1 MADLEQTGVYES
13 GFRAKNLIFSVE
25 RVEFE
30 MAVLKQRKID
40 GERRVFQ
47 DKWTDKYFF
56 IAHKMNSCGFSF
68 FRKHHQYSFR
78 RGSSREG
85 YEVSKI
91 TLTPNQSPNATAN
104 QLDIFQFAANPN

>member
-1 MADLEQTGVYES
+1 M
-13 GFRAKNLIFSVE
+13 NLSLVFAQKKLFFSVE

-47 DKWTDKYFF
+47 DTWTDQYFF
-56 IAHKMNSCGFSF
+56 IAHKRNSCGFNLF
-68 FRKHHQYSFR
+68 GNIIEYSFR

-85 YEVSKI
+85 HEVSNIK
-91 TLTPNQSPNATAN
+91 LNLNQSLMNATAN
-104 QLDIFQFAANPN
+104 QLDII

>member
-1 MADLEQTGVYES
+1 MTGEYES
-13 GFRAKNLIFSVE
+13 GFRAKTLIFSVE

-47 DKWTDKYFF
+47 DKWTDQYFF
-56 IAHKMNSCGFSF
+56 IAHKRNSCGFSLF
-68 FRKHHQYSFR
+68 GNNIEYSFR

-85 YEVSKI
+85 YEVSNI
-91 TLTPNQSPNATAN
+91 TLTPNQSPNMLPLINLTSSSL
-104 QLDIFQFAANPN
+104 QQTPTDWE